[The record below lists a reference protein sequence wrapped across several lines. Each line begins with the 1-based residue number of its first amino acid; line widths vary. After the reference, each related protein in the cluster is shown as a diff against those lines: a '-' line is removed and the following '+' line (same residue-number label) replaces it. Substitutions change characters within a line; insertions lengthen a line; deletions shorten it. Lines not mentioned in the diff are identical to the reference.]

1 MHSIISIQIRVD
13 QSIFRNYSKHCLI
26 SGIIVIISINHRINL
41 SPTTFQ
47 TVFFSSDIDR
57 SGTISIDEFIKVG
70 NGFLSQ
76 EQLVTE
82 LQVSQ
87 IKYNS
92 LNRDENG
99 KVELSYDTFVN
110 LVFSIRSQLVFV
122 LQILFRINTI
132 YYIKTTAI
140 GIWDIHWSFTIEVRV
155 YYTQSFIFFFFRTL
169 VT

>member
-76 EQLVTE
+76 E
-82 LQVSQ
+82 
-87 IKYNS
+87 
-92 LNRDENG
+92 
-99 KVELSYDTFVN
+99 
-110 LVFSIRSQLVFV
+110 
-122 LQILFRINTI
+122 
-132 YYIKTTAI
+132 
-140 GIWDIHWSFTIEVRV
+140 
-155 YYTQSFIFFFFRTL
+155 
-169 VT
+169 